1 MHMNNKNNNLIFAF
15 GVLAV
20 FVFGITMSP
29 IRANAY
35 AIVGSGFYA
44 YESDGRTNPIVNPPA
59 PTPTVSTKPVTQKP
73 VATVVTK
80 GATPITNTNT
90 VNTGQVSG
98 SSTSNLS
105 ANALSSGSS
114 FSFMPDTLLEWLFLF
129 ILILLAVKL
138 YRNAT
143 ITKEEKNAPLKH
155 A

>member
-1 MHMNNKNNNLIFAF
+1 MNNKNNNLIFVF
-15 GVLAV
+15 GVLAA

-29 IRANAY
+29 VRANAY

-44 YESDGRTNPIVNPPA
+44 YESDGRTNPIVNPTTPN
-59 PTPTVSTKPVTQKP
+59 PTVSTKPVVRKP

-80 GATPITNTNT
+80 GATPLTNTAS
-90 VNTGQVSG
+90 TGQVSG

-114 FSFMPDTLLEWLFLF
+114 FSFMPDTLLEWIFLF

-143 ITKEEKNAPLKH
+143 MTKEEKNAPLKH

>member
-1 MHMNNKNNNLIFAF
+1 MRIINNNLISLF

-20 FVFGITMSP
+20 FVFGVVMSP

-44 YESDGRTNPIVNPPA
+44 YESDGRTNPTVEPTT
-59 PTPTVSTKPVTQKP
+59 PTPTVSTKPVVKKP

-80 GATPITNTNT
+80 GATPLTNTAS
-90 VNTGQVSG
+90 VGQVSG

-114 FSFMPDTLLEWLFLF
+114 FSFMPDTLLEWIFLF

-143 ITKEEKNAPLKH
+143 ITKEEKHAPLKH